1 MGSSL
6 VVYSPGPS
14 KGSQVRLQLASG
26 ATVHDAL
33 RASGLLD
40 QFPEIDLCRQP
51 VGVWGR
57 KVSPAVKLQDN
68 DRIEIYRPLPVEPK
82 VARRERFTRQG
93 TRGAGLFASRR
104 QGAKAG
110 Y

>member
-1 MGSSL
+1 MVSIL
-6 VVYSPGPS
+6 VVYSPGPR
-14 KGSQVRLQLASG
+14 KVSQVSLQLASG

-51 VGVWGR
+51 VGVWG
-57 KVSPAVKLQDN
+57 N
-68 DRIEIYRPLPVEPK
+68 DRIEIYRPLQVDPK
-82 VARRERFTRQG
+82 VARRERFSRQG

-104 QGAKAG
+104 PGAKAG